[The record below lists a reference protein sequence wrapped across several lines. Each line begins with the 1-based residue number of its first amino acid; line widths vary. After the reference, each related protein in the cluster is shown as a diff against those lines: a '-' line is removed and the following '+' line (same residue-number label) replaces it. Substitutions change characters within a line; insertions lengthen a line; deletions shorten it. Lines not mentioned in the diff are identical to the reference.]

1 MLISISEEDPRPIYL
16 QIAADIKD
24 QIRIGDLKPG
34 DELPSVRELAD
45 SLDVNLHTVHR
56 AYQKLREQGVIRMRL
71 GQRASVAPLRQAPP
85 GKEAIESALVGRLQ
99 ELITDAFHLGL
110 SRADFLEL
118 VEERLGRETQGATR
132 K

>member
-1 MLISISEEDPRPIYL
+1 MLISISEEDPRPIYV
-16 QIAADIKD
+16 QIAADIKE
-24 QIRIGDLKPG
+24 QIRTGDLSPG

-71 GQRASVAPLRQAPP
+71 GQRAKIAPLREAPP
-85 GKEAIESALVGRLQ
+85 DRESVDAELSGRLQ

-110 SRADFLEL
+110 SKAEFLKLTREL
-118 VEERLGRETQGATR
+118 LGRGGSGGTVT
-132 K
+132 

>member
-1 MLISISEEDPRPIYL
+1 MLISISEEDQRPIYL

-24 QIRIGDLKPG
+24 QIRTGDLSPG

-71 GQRASVAPLRQAPP
+71 GQRAKIAPLRETPP
-85 GKEAIESALVGRLQ
+85 DRESIESQLAGRLQ
-99 ELITDAFHLGL
+99 ELVTDAFHLGL
-110 SRADFLEL
+110 SKADFLKLAQEL
-118 VEERLGRETQGATR
+118 LGRDR
-132 K
+132 

>member
-1 MLISISEEDPRPIYL
+1 MLISISEEDQRPIYL

-24 QIRIGDLKPG
+24 QIRTGDLSPG

-56 AYQKLREQGVIRMRL
+56 AYQKLRDQGVIRMRL
-71 GQRASVAPLRQAPP
+71 GQRAKIAPLRETPP
-85 GKEAIESALVGRLQ
+85 DRESIESQLAGRLQ
-99 ELITDAFHLGL
+99 ELVTDAFHLGL
-110 SRADFLEL
+110 SRADFLKL
-118 VEERLGRETQGATR
+118 VKEFLGRETERGDR

>member
-24 QIRIGDLKPG
+24 QIRTGDLSPG

-71 GQRASVAPLRQAPP
+71 GQRAKIAPLRETPP
-85 GKEAIESALVGRLQ
+85 DRGSIESQLAGRLQ

-110 SRADFLEL
+110 SKADFLKL
-118 VEERLGRETQGATR
+118 AQDLLGRDR
-132 K
+132 

>member
-1 MLISISEEDPRPIYL
+1 MLISISEEDQRPIYL

-24 QIRIGDLKPG
+24 QIRTGDLSPG

-71 GQRASVAPLRQAPP
+71 GQRAKIAPLRETPP
-85 GKEAIESALVGRLQ
+85 DRESIESQLAGRLQ
-99 ELITDAFHLGL
+99 ELVTDAFHMGL
-110 SRADFLEL
+110 SRADFLKLVKEL
-118 VEERLGRETQGATR
+118 LGRETERGDR

>member
-16 QIAADIKD
+16 QIAADIKG
-24 QIRIGDLKPG
+24 QIRTGDLSPG

-71 GQRASVAPLRQAPP
+71 GQRAKVAPLRDAPP
-85 GKEAIESALVGRLQ
+85 SKDTIESELAGRLQ
-99 ELITDAFHLGL
+99 ELVTDAFHLGL
-110 SRADFLEL
+110 SKAEFLKLTREL
-118 VEERLGRETQGATR
+118 LGRGG
-132 K
+132 

>member
-24 QIRIGDLKPG
+24 QIRTGDLSPG

-71 GQRASVAPLRQAPP
+71 GQRAKIAPLRETPP
-85 GKEAIESALVGRLQ
+85 DRESVESQLAGRLQ
-99 ELITDAFHLGL
+99 ELVTDAFHLGL
-110 SRADFLEL
+110 SKADFLGLAEKL
-118 VEERLGRETQGATR
+118 LGSERQGGE
-132 K
+132 

>member
-1 MLISISEEDPRPIYL
+1 MLISISDEDERPIYR

-24 QIRIGDLKPG
+24 QIRTGDLAPG

-56 AYQKLREQGVIRMRL
+56 AYQKLREQGVVRMRL
-71 GQRASVAPLRQAPP
+71 GQRARIAPLRETPP
-85 GKEAIESALVGRLQ
+85 DKEAVDSELSGRLQ

-110 SRADFLEL
+110 SRADFLRL
-118 VEERLGRETQGATR
+118 VKEFLGRETARGDQ